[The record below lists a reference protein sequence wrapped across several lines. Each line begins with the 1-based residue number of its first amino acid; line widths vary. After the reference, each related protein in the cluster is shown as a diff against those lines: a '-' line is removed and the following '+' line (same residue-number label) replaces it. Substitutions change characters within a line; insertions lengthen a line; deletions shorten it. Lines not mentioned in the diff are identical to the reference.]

1 MRPMPMKLLTYAKP
15 MRDHSET
22 VLRVGLGVIAFV
34 LRYVCLIPETFTR
47 THQGKSYYSSG
58 AVLGTYTVCMVV
70 LLAFCA
76 PVRPGPDEGPT
87 VPFQGRHAHLACLVF
102 LLLGVRKLA
111 AIKRREPGQQR
122 ISDWYS
128 GQPRLLSRLLP
139 WRSPVPEAVVKRC
152 LEPLFLVWLGWLF
165 SRLRMDGVLSGVV
178 MFSGGALAL
187 KENLLPWLQRRTLLE
202 LMQVAPNPEWFKSL
216 FVQRTEAAAV
226 GTPQE

>member
-58 AVLGTYTVCMVV
+58 AVLGTYTVGMV
-70 LLAFCA
+70 LLLVFCA

-87 VPFQGRHAHLACLVF
+87 VPFQGRHAHFGCLVF
-102 LLLGVRKLA
+102 LLVGVRKLA
-111 AIKRREPGQQR
+111 AIKRREAEQQ

-128 GQPRLLSRLLP
+128 GRPRLLSGLLP
-139 WRSPVPEAVVKRC
+139 WRSPVPEAVAKRF
-152 LEPLFLVWLGWLF
+152 LEPFFLVWLGWLC
-165 SRLRMDGVLSGVV
+165 SRLRLDGALSGLV

-202 LMQVAPNPEWFKSL
+202 LMQVAPNPDWFKSL